1 MKAKVVVAMSGGVDS
16 SVAAGLLQ
24 RKGYEVIGITMCFGL
39 KEANKKRPSC
49 CGIEGIED
57 ARRVAHKLGI
67 KHYVLNFDKYLQKEV
82 VDNFIGEYLS
92 GRTPNPCIRCN
103 QYLKFERLLA
113 KTKSLGAKYLATGHY
128 ARIVAKGSPERQS
141 VRAPAVVKNYLLKK
155 AKDRYKDQ
163 SYFLYRLKQEQLRH
177 ILFPLGGY
185 TKTQVRAMAGEFD
198 LPVKDKPGSQ
208 EICFIPDDDYRE
220 FLRQALRSKGLKIQP
235 GPIVDINAKVLGEHK
250 GIPFYT
256 IGQREGLGIAA
267 GYPLYIIRIDAKKN
281 TIVAGRKEEAFS
293 RGLIA
298 SDLSFTD
305 KPARRWF
312 GSPYS
317 QSHKP
322 LKIEVAL
329 GVKIRY
335 NSPEVPSRVIPFGKG
350 KIKVIFS
357 KSQFAV
363 TPGQAAV
370 FYRKDQVIGGGI
382 VKAGLSNAEI
392 S

>member
-1 MKAKVVVAMSGGVDS
+1 MIMREKRVVVAMSGGVDS

-24 RKGYEVIGITMCFGL
+24 RKGYEAIGITMCFGL
-39 KEANKKRPSC
+39 KEAGKRRPSC

-67 KHYVLNFDKYLQKEV
+67 KHYVLNFDKYLQAQV
-82 VDNFIGEYLS
+82 VSDFISEYLS

-113 KTKSLGAKYLATGHY
+113 KAKSLGAEYLATGHY
-128 ARIVAKGSPERQS
+128 ANIVVRRPSS
-141 VRAPAVVKNYLLKK
+141 VVHPNYLLKK
-155 AKDRYKDQ
+155 GKDKYKDQ

-185 TKTQVRAMAGEFD
+185 TKTQVRAMAAEFD

-208 EICFIPDDDYRE
+208 EICFVPDDDYRE
-220 FLRQALRSKGLKIQP
+220 FLRQDFKHRGLNIQP
-235 GPIVDINAKVLGEHK
+235 GPIVDINAKVLGQHK

-267 GYPLYIIRIDAKKN
+267 GYPIYIIRLDARKN
-281 TIVAGRKEEAFS
+281 TIVVGKKEEAFS
-293 RGLIA
+293 FGLIA

-305 KPARRWF
+305 PALSLSGMFFSRKD
-312 GSPYS
+312 GV
-317 QSHKP
+317 
-322 LKIEVAL
+322 KIEVAL

-335 NSPEVPSRVIPFGKG
+335 NSPEVLSRVIPFGRG

-357 KSQFAV
+357 KPQFAV

-382 VKAGLSNAEI
+382 IERPLSNAEI

>member
-1 MKAKVVVAMSGGVDS
+1 MKKRVVVAMSGGVDS

-24 RKGYEVIGITMCFGL
+24 RNGYEVIGITMCFGL
-39 KEANKKRPSC
+39 KEAGKRRPSC

-82 VDNFIGEYLS
+82 VDNFISEYLS

-103 QYLKFERLLA
+103 QHLKFERLLA
-113 KTKSLGAKYLATGHY
+113 KAKSLGAGYLATGHY
-128 ARIVAKGSPERQS
+128 VRIVRSPQS
-141 VRAPAVVKNYLLKK
+141 RVHSQKYLLKK
-155 AKDRYKDQ
+155 GKDKYKDQ
-163 SYFLYRLKQEQLRH
+163 SYFLYRLKQEQLRQ

-208 EICFIPDDDYRE
+208 EICFIPDDDYRS
-220 FLRQALRSKGLKIQP
+220 FLRQVLKDVHP
-235 GPIVDINAKVLGEHK
+235 GPIVDSSGKALGEHK

-267 GYPLYIIRIDAKKN
+267 GYPLYIIRLDARKN
-281 TIVAGRKEEAFS
+281 TIVVGRKEEAFS

-298 SDLSFTD
+298 SDLSFMD
-305 KPARRWF
+305 EPV
-312 GSPYS
+312 
-317 QSHKP
+317 
-322 LKIEVAL
+322 KIEVAL

-335 NSPEVPSRVIPFGKG
+335 NSPEVISRVVPFGKG
-350 KIKVIFS
+350 RVKVIFS
-357 KSQFAV
+357 KPLFAV

-370 FYRKDQVIGGGI
+370 FYRKDQVVGGGVI
-382 VKAGLSNAEI
+382 ERPLSNAEI

>member
-1 MKAKVVVAMSGGVDS
+1 MKVKVVVAMSGGVDS

-39 KEANKKRPSC
+39 KEAGKKRPSC

-82 VDNFIGEYLS
+82 VDNFIGEYTR

-113 KTKSLGAKYLATGHY
+113 KAKSLGAEYLATGHY
-128 ARIVAKGSPERQS
+128 ARIVTRAQGHKGTSKR
-141 VRAPAVVKNYLLKK
+141 YLLKK
-155 AKDRYKDQ
+155 AKDKYKDQ
-163 SYFLYRLKQEQLRH
+163 SYFLYRLKQEQLRQ

-208 EICFIPDDDYRE
+208 EICFIPDDDYRA
-220 FLRQALRSKGLKIQP
+220 FLRQVLKDVHP
-235 GPIVDINAKVLGEHK
+235 GPIVDSSGKVLGQHK

-267 GYPLYIIRIDAKKN
+267 GYPIYIVRIDAKKN

-293 RGLIA
+293 SGLIA
-298 SDLSFTD
+298 SDLSFMD
-305 KPARRWF
+305 KP
-312 GSPYS
+312 P
-317 QSHKP
+317 
-322 LKIEVAL
+322 KIEVAL

-335 NSPEVPSRVIPFGKG
+335 NSPEVLSRVVPFGKG
-350 KIKVIFS
+350 KVKVIFS
-357 KSQFAV
+357 KPQFAV

-370 FYRKDQVIGGGI
+370 FYKGQEAIGGGI
-382 VKAGLSNAEI
+382 IERPLSNAEI

>member
-1 MKAKVVVAMSGGVDS
+1 MKVKVVVAMSGGVDS
-16 SVAAGLLQ
+16 SVAAGLLLK
-24 RKGYEVIGITMCFGL
+24 KGYEVIGITMCFGL
-39 KEANKKRPSC
+39 KEAGKKRPSC

-57 ARRVAHKLGI
+57 ARRVAHQLGI
-67 KHYVLNFDKYLQKEV
+67 KHYVLNFDKALQEKV
-82 VDNFIGEYLS
+82 IDDFISEYLS

-113 KTKSLGAKYLATGHY
+113 KAKSLGAGYLATGHY
-128 ARIVAKGSPERQS
+128 AKIAISHQPS
-141 VRAPAVVKNYLLKK
+141 AVSRKYLMKK
-155 AKDRYKDQ
+155 AKDKYKDQ

-185 TKTQVRAMAGEFD
+185 TKTQVRAMAAEFD

-208 EICFIPDDDYRE
+208 ELCFIPDDDYRE

-267 GYPLYIIRIDAKKN
+267 GYPIYIVRIDAKKN

-293 RGLIA
+293 CGLIA

-305 KPARRWF
+305 
-312 GSPYS
+312 
-317 QSHKP
+317 KP

-335 NSPEVPSRVIPFGKG
+335 NSPEVPSRVIPFGTG

-370 FYRKDQVIGGGI
+370 FYCKDQVIGGGVI
-382 VKAGLSNAEI
+382 ERPLSNAEI

>member
-1 MKAKVVVAMSGGVDS
+1 MKKKVVVAMSGGVDS

-39 KEANKKRPSC
+39 KEAGKRRPSC

-82 VDNFIGEYLS
+82 VDDFISEYAR

-103 QYLKFERLLA
+103 QYLKFERLLTKA
-113 KTKSLGAKYLATGHY
+113 KSLGAGYLATGHY
-128 ARIVAKGSPERQS
+128 AKIAVSWPEGRGWASDSPSRSQPS
-141 VRAPAVVKNYLLKK
+141 AVSKKYLLKK
-155 AKDRYKDQ
+155 GKDKFKDQ

-208 EICFIPDDDYRE
+208 EICFIPDGDYRA
-220 FLRQALRSKGLKIQP
+220 FLRQVLKDVHP
-235 GPIVDINAKVLGEHK
+235 GPIVDSSGKVLGEHK

-267 GYPLYIIRIDAKKN
+267 GYPIYITRLDARKN
-281 TIVAGRKEEAFS
+281 TIVVGKKEEAFS
-293 RGLIA
+293 SGLIA

-305 KPARRWF
+305 KP
-312 GSPYS
+312 
-317 QSHKP
+317 
-322 LKIEVAL
+322 LKIGVAL

-335 NSPEVPSRVIPFGKG
+335 NSPEVPSRIIPLTKG
-350 KIKVIFS
+350 RIKVIFL
-357 KSQFAV
+357 KPQFAV

-370 FYRKDQVIGGGI
+370 FYRKDQVIGGGVI
-382 VKAGLSNAEI
+382 ERPLSNAEI